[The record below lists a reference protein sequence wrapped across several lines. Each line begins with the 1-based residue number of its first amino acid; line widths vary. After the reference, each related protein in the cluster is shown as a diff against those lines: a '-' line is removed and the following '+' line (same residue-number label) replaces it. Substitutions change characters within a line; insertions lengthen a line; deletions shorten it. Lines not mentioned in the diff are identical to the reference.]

1 MERAMRIIGW
11 AGVVVGLSGV
21 LPGIFLLRGSMIEFG
36 MVLLLLGA
44 LLLAQVG
51 TLEEMRHIRRGISRL
66 AMQAERAG
74 SPDDEGQGVPGYRTV
89 EGLTPGSYGL
99 VAEKEKEVAQG

>member
-51 TLEEMRHIRRGISRL
+51 TLEEMRHIRRGISRM
-66 AMQAERAG
+66 AMQAERVDSSRCFPDGKAAG
-74 SPDDEGQGVPGYRTV
+74 SNE
-89 EGLTPGSYGL
+89 LL
-99 VAEKEKEVAQG
+99 AEKEKEVAKG

>member
-11 AGVVVGLSGV
+11 AGVGVGLSGV

-51 TLEEMRHIRRGISRL
+51 TLEEMRHIRRGISRI
-66 AMQAERAG
+66 AMQAERA
-74 SPDDEGQGVPGYRTV
+74 D
-89 EGLTPGSYGL
+89 LGSYGRM
-99 VAEKEKEVAQG
+99 AQQEEEVAKG